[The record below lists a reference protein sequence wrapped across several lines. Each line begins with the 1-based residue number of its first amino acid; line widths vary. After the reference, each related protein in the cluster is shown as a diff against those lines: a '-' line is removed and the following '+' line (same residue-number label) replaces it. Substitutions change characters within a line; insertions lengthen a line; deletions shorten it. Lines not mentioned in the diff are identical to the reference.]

1 MSMNLEQ
8 HVAKRFEEE
17 IVSYFTD
24 GFEDEGKIPLNEI
37 EISNLLNSLP
47 IDSYVRKLIK
57 WFEEDS
63 EGENVDIRKVEDDIY
78 REILHEFGVYDLY
91 KTR

>member
-1 MSMNLEQ
+1 MSLEQ
-8 HVAKRFEEE
+8 YVAKRFEEE

-24 GFEDEGKIPLNEI
+24 GFEDEGKQPLNET

-47 IDSYVRKLIK
+47 IHSYVKRLTK
-57 WFEEDS
+57 WFEEES
-63 EGENVDIRKVEDDIY
+63 EEENDGVDILYVQDDIY

>member
-1 MSMNLEQ
+1 MNLEQ
-8 HVAKRFEEE
+8 RFKEE
-17 IVSYFTD
+17 IVSYFTT
-24 GFEDEGKIPLNEI
+24 GFEDEGKQPLNGT

-47 IDSYVRKLIK
+47 IHSYVRRLTK
-57 WFEEDS
+57 WFEEES
-63 EGENVDIRKVEDDIY
+63 EEENDGVDILYVEDDIY